1 MKQMPSLPT
10 HQEIADTMCKFIY
23 KHVDFHAAHN
33 RENLDDL
40 IADLI
45 QYRDT
50 LPTVQ
55 DYIDAGEL

>member
-1 MKQMPSLPT
+1 MTLPP
-10 HQEIADTMCKFIY
+10 HEEIATNILKLV
-23 KHVDFHAAHN
+23 KSHVDFHAAHN

-55 DYIDAGEL
+55 DYIAQNEL

>member
-1 MKQMPSLPT
+1 MTLPT
-10 HQEIADTMCKFIY
+10 HETIAAEIRKFVDA
-23 KHVDFHAAHN
+23 HVDFHAAHN
-33 RENLDDL
+33 RENLEDI

-55 DYIDAGEL
+55 DYIDANEL